1 MFNYI
6 LEISVLSMMLAQ
18 ISKLFTKYFVSGEW
32 DFTVLASTGGMPS
45 SHTSLVTTLTMT
57 LGLIYGFGSV
67 EFAMSAVFSA
77 VIIHDAMGIRFEAG
91 KHASVLNRIAK
102 DVEYI
107 MNREAKYEE
116 KFKELLGH
124 KPIEVF
130 GGFVLGIAIGLIGYY
145 YWFL

>member
-6 LEISVLSMMLAQ
+6 LEISVLSMMIGQ
-18 ISKLFTKYFVSGEW
+18 FSKFFTKYFVSGEW
-32 DFTVLASTGGMPS
+32 DLTVIASTGGMPS

-57 LGLIYGFGSV
+57 LGLIHGFSSV

-77 VIIHDAMGIRFEAG
+77 VIIRDAMGIRFEAG

-107 MNREAKYEE
+107 MNREEKYEE

-130 GGFVLGIAIGLIGYY
+130 GGFVLGIAVGLIGYY